1 MIRVLIVEDS
11 PVEQALLA
19 HILSSDPQID
29 VVGVA
34 GDGEQALA
42 DVARLKP
49 DLVTMDIHM
58 PRLNGFETTRRMME
72 TTPLPIVII
81 SGSFSRS
88 DTDKV
93 FRALEAGAL
102 ALVRKP
108 RGVGHP
114 EHQGDARELVRTVK
128 AMSEVRVVRRWPR
141 ARPEPLRPGP
151 LLVAK
156 PKDIR
161 LVAIGAST
169 GGPSVLQTILAGL
182 PGSFSVPVL
191 VVQHMATGFME
202 NFVSWIAATTGFPAR
217 LAVHGEPLLPGRA
230 YFAPDDMHLEISR
243 EMRIVLSRAE
253 PERGLR
259 PAIARLFRSVAEN
272 HGQYAA
278 GVLLTGMGRDGA
290 DELKLLREKGG
301 VTIVQD
307 EESSIVFGMPGE
319 AVKLQAADYI
329 FPPAMITGILLQLT
343 GTGRVSIDAKPRL
356 GKGS

>member
-19 HILSSDPQID
+19 HILSSDPHID

-34 GDGEQALA
+34 DDGEQALA
-42 DVARLKP
+42 DVARLQP

-93 FRALEAGAL
+93 FLALEAGAL
-102 ALVRKP
+102 AVVRKP

-114 EHQGDARELVRTVK
+114 DHQGDARELVRTVK
-128 AMSEVRVVRRWPR
+128 TMSEVRVVRRWPR
-141 ARPEPLRPGP
+141 VRVEPLCPEPL
-151 LLVAK
+151 LVTA
-156 PKDIR
+156 PKEIR

-182 PGSFSVPVL
+182 PRSFSVPVL
-191 VVQHMATGFME
+191 VVQHMATGFMD
-202 NFVSWIAATTGFPAR
+202 NCVSWIAATTGFPATI
-217 LAVHGEPLLPGRA
+217 ATHGEPLLPGRA
-230 YFAPDDMHLEISR
+230 YFAPDGVHLEVSR
-243 EMRIVLSRAE
+243 EMRAVLSRAE

-259 PAIARLFRSVAEN
+259 PSIARLFRSVAEN
-272 HGQYAA
+272 HGPHAA

-290 DELKLLREKGG
+290 DDLKLLREKGG

-329 FPPAMITGILLQLT
+329 FPPEKITGILLQLA
-343 GTGRVSIDAKPRL
+343 GDGRGPIPSEPPC
-356 GKGS
+356 GKGC